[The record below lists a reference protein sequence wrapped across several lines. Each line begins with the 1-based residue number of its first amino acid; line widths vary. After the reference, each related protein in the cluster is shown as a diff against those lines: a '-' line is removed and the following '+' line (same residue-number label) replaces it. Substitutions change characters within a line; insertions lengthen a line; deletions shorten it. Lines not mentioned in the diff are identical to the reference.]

1 MQSEATTEV
10 GVSIGSENLWATTYG
25 GSTLNQSQG
34 DNMIANNF
42 NLGEPGQR
50 RLLEDSLEFIQRVV
64 QFMREQGIE
73 GPTPPASLSQ
83 HLALSEG

>member
-1 MQSEATTEV
+1 
-10 GVSIGSENLWATTYG
+10 
-25 GSTLNQSQG
+25 
-34 DNMIANNF
+34 MIANNF